1 MALLT
6 LTALPS
12 DAQQELFDL
21 WLQTND
27 VVLLREDARSLMW
40 QPNPTRAL
48 GCIRQTDAEALGGQ
62 RHPDWTVITDQ
73 QWADLVAEHQ
83 PQLTW

>member
-12 DAQQELFDL
+12 DAQCELFDF
-21 WLQTND
+21 WLQTTD
-27 VVLLREDARSLMW
+27 VVLLREDARPLVW

-48 GCIRQTDAEALGGQ
+48 GCIRQTDADALGGQ
-62 RHPDWTVITDQ
+62 RHPDWAVITDQ
-73 QWADLVAEHQ
+73 RWSELVAENQ

>member
-21 WLQTND
+21 WLQTTD
-27 VVLLREDARSLMW
+27 VVLLREDARPLVW
-40 QPNPTRAL
+40 QPNPTRAR

-73 QWADLVAEHQ
+73 QWAELVAEHQ

>member
-6 LTALPS
+6 LTALPGE
-12 DAQQELFDL
+12 AQQELFDL
-21 WLQTND
+21 WLQTSD
-27 VVLLREDARSLMW
+27 VLLLREDARPLMW
-40 QPNPTRAL
+40 QPNPTRAQ

-62 RHPDWTVITDQ
+62 RHPDWTLISDQ
-73 QWADLVAEHQ
+73 QWATLVADQH